1 MILAMTILL
10 LLCWGSFLNVVGH
23 RLITNQDII
32 FLRSHCPHCD
42 TTLAW
47 YDLIPLFSWIWLRGR
62 CRYCHEPISYL
73 YPFIELL
80 TVIIGLLLFTCVESQ
95 YWIAYFFF
103 FSALIVTIRTDL
115 EHMLI
120 SQYMTIYL
128 IPLSVACAAFG
139 LLPITLTDSIAGA
152 IGGYAFLYFMGY
164 VARKFMGKEALGEGD
179 LDLLAL
185 IGSCTGIIGC
195 WLSLTIGALLGSIIG
210 GAYLIFSRQDY
221 RNPIPF
227 GPFLAAGAIAYVIF
241 ENALRSFLLCE

>member
-1 MILAMTILL
+1 MIIALVTLL

-23 RLITNQDII
+23 RLLTNQDIV
-32 FLRSHCPHCD
+32 FLRSHCPHCH

-47 YDLIPLFSWIWLRGR
+47 YDLIPLFSWLWLRGR

-80 TVIIGLLLFTCVESQ
+80 TAIIGLSIFIYTDPT
-95 YWIAYFFF
+95 YWIAYFIFG
-103 FSALIVTIRTDL
+103 SALIVTIRTDL
-115 EHMLI
+115 ECMLI

-128 IPLSVACAAFG
+128 APLSFLFAAFG
-139 LLPITLTDSIAGA
+139 LLPITLFDSIAGA
-152 IGGYAFLYFMGY
+152 IGGYTFLYVIG
-164 VARKFMGKEALGEGD
+164 AISQKFMGKEAIGEGD

-210 GAYLIFSRQDY
+210 GIYLIASGKNY
-221 RNPIPF
+221 KNPIPF
-227 GPFLAAGAIAYVIF
+227 GPFLAAGAIIYLLY
-241 ENALRSFLLCE
+241 EQALQSFLMY